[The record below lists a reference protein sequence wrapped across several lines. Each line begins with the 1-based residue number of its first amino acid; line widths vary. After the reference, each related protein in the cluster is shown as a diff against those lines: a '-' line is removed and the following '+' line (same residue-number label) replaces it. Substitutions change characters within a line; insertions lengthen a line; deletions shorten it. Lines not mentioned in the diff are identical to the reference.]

1 MKKDLL
7 ERLEE
12 YCGADYVPLHMP
24 GAKRNTQEFVMP
36 NPYAVDITEIDGFD
50 NMHHAEDILKE
61 AFERTAKLFG
71 AEESL
76 WLINGSS
83 AGLLAAICGATKKN
97 DTVLVAR
104 NCHRAVYNAIYLN
117 ELNPVY
123 LYPKEVTSG
132 IYGAVSPS
140 QVEQAFKQHENIR
153 AVIITSPTYEGIVSD
168 VKKIAEI
175 VHRYGKI
182 LIVDEAHGAHF
193 AFHEAF
199 PESAVFCGA
208 DAVIQSIHK
217 TLPSLTQTALLH
229 LQGNI
234 DKERVRRYWDMV
246 QTTSPTH
253 VLMGG
258 IDRCMT
264 VLETKGKPLFNAYVT
279 RLLALRKKLE
289 TLTNIRLFPTDD
301 ISKIVLLVRDG
312 KKLYQELLN
321 KYHIQ
326 LEMAS
331 LQYVIAMT
339 SIGDTDEYYERFF
352 EALRQIDDEM
362 QTKIRRGQKSQLQ
375 TEQDIKQMNEL
386 PTELENVE
394 KITAFMECFPEVK
407 CNPYDAQNG
416 DAEPVELD
424 LCVGRTAAAGV
435 CFYPPGIPLIQA
447 GEVYTGEIAEII
459 REGIQKNLE
468 VIGIE
473 KSEKGVYVSCL
484 KSYF

>member
-36 NPYAVDITEIDGFD
+36 NPYAIDITEIDGFD

-175 VHRYGKI
+175 V
-182 LIVDEAHGAHF
+182 L
-193 AFHEAF
+193 
-199 PESAVFCGA
+199 
-208 DAVIQSIHK
+208 VIQLSLRWILQDFMYSIRK
-217 TLPSLTQTALLH
+217 QNRLSLT
-229 LQGNI
+229 N
-234 DKERVRRYWDMV
+234 
-246 QTTSPTH
+246 
-253 VLMGG
+253 
-258 IDRCMT
+258 
-264 VLETKGKPLFNAYVT
+264 
-279 RLLALRKKLE
+279 
-289 TLTNIRLFPTDD
+289 
-301 ISKIVLLVRDG
+301 
-312 KKLYQELLN
+312 LN
-321 KYHIQ
+321 K
-326 LEMAS
+326 LRDMKSVEM
-331 LQYVIAMT
+331 VPRIVM
-339 SIGDTDEYYERFF
+339 
-352 EALRQIDDEM
+352 
-362 QTKIRRGQKSQLQ
+362 
-375 TEQDIKQMNEL
+375 
-386 PTELENVE
+386 
-394 KITAFMECFPEVK
+394 
-407 CNPYDAQNG
+407 
-416 DAEPVELD
+416 
-424 LCVGRTAAAGV
+424 
-435 CFYPPGIPLIQA
+435 
-447 GEVYTGEIAEII
+447 
-459 REGIQKNLE
+459 
-468 VIGIE
+468 
-473 KSEKGVYVSCL
+473 
-484 KSYF
+484 

>member
-1 MKKDLL
+1 M
-7 ERLEE
+7 
-12 YCGADYVPLHMP
+12 Y
-24 GAKRNTQEFVMP
+24 
-36 NPYAVDITEIDGFD
+36 
-50 NMHHAEDILKE
+50 
-61 AFERTAKLFG
+61 
-71 AEESL
+71 
-76 WLINGSS
+76 
-83 AGLLAAICGATKKN
+83 
-97 DTVLVAR
+97 
-104 NCHRAVYNAIYLN
+104 
-117 ELNPVY
+117 
-123 LYPKEVTSG
+123 
-132 IYGAVSPS
+132 
-140 QVEQAFKQHENIR
+140 
-153 AVIITSPTYEGIVSD
+153 
-168 VKKIAEI
+168 
-175 VHRYGKI
+175 
-182 LIVDEAHGAHF
+182 
-193 AFHEAF
+193 
-199 PESAVFCGA
+199 
-208 DAVIQSIHK
+208 
-217 TLPSLTQTALLH
+217 
-229 LQGNI
+229 
-234 DKERVRRYWDMV
+234 
-246 QTTSPTH
+246 QTTSPSY

-289 TLTNIRLFPTDD
+289 ILTNIRLFPTDD

-375 TEQDIKQMNEL
+375 TEQNIKQRNEL

-416 DAEPVELD
+416 DAEPVELG

>member
-1 MKKDLL
+1 
-7 ERLEE
+7 
-12 YCGADYVPLHMP
+12 
-24 GAKRNTQEFVMP
+24 
-36 NPYAVDITEIDGFD
+36 
-50 NMHHAEDILKE
+50 
-61 AFERTAKLFG
+61 
-71 AEESL
+71 
-76 WLINGSS
+76 
-83 AGLLAAICGATKKN
+83 
-97 DTVLVAR
+97 
-104 NCHRAVYNAIYLN
+104 
-117 ELNPVY
+117 
-123 LYPKEVTSG
+123 
-132 IYGAVSPS
+132 
-140 QVEQAFKQHENIR
+140 
-153 AVIITSPTYEGIVSD
+153 
-168 VKKIAEI
+168 
-175 VHRYGKI
+175 
-182 LIVDEAHGAHF
+182 
-193 AFHEAF
+193 
-199 PESAVFCGA
+199 
-208 DAVIQSIHK
+208 
-217 TLPSLTQTALLH
+217 
-229 LQGNI
+229 
-234 DKERVRRYWDMV
+234 MV
-246 QTTSPTH
+246 QTTSPSY

-375 TEQDIKQMNEL
+375 TEQDIKQRNEL

-424 LCVGRTAAAGV
+424 L
-435 CFYPPGIPLIQA
+435 
-447 GEVYTGEIAEII
+447 
-459 REGIQKNLE
+459 
-468 VIGIE
+468 
-473 KSEKGVYVSCL
+473 
-484 KSYF
+484 

>member
-1 MKKDLL
+1 M
-7 ERLEE
+7 
-12 YCGADYVPLHMP
+12 
-24 GAKRNTQEFVMP
+24 
-36 NPYAVDITEIDGFD
+36 
-50 NMHHAEDILKE
+50 
-61 AFERTAKLFG
+61 
-71 AEESL
+71 
-76 WLINGSS
+76 
-83 AGLLAAICGATKKN
+83 
-97 DTVLVAR
+97 
-104 NCHRAVYNAIYLN
+104 
-117 ELNPVY
+117 
-123 LYPKEVTSG
+123 
-132 IYGAVSPS
+132 
-140 QVEQAFKQHENIR
+140 R

-234 DKERVRRYWDMV
+234 DKERVRRYWDMY
-246 QTTSPTH
+246 QTTSPSY

-312 KKLYQELLN
+312 KELYQELLN

-375 TEQDIKQMNEL
+375 TEQDIKQRNE
-386 PTELENVE
+386 
-394 KITAFMECFPEVK
+394 
-407 CNPYDAQNG
+407 YG
-416 DAEPVELD
+416 
-424 LCVGRTAAAGV
+424 
-435 CFYPPGIPLIQA
+435 
-447 GEVYTGEIAEII
+447 
-459 REGIQKNLE
+459 
-468 VIGIE
+468 
-473 KSEKGVYVSCL
+473 
-484 KSYF
+484 

>member
-1 MKKDLL
+1 M
-7 ERLEE
+7 
-12 YCGADYVPLHMP
+12 Y
-24 GAKRNTQEFVMP
+24 
-36 NPYAVDITEIDGFD
+36 
-50 NMHHAEDILKE
+50 
-61 AFERTAKLFG
+61 
-71 AEESL
+71 
-76 WLINGSS
+76 
-83 AGLLAAICGATKKN
+83 
-97 DTVLVAR
+97 
-104 NCHRAVYNAIYLN
+104 
-117 ELNPVY
+117 
-123 LYPKEVTSG
+123 
-132 IYGAVSPS
+132 
-140 QVEQAFKQHENIR
+140 
-153 AVIITSPTYEGIVSD
+153 
-168 VKKIAEI
+168 
-175 VHRYGKI
+175 
-182 LIVDEAHGAHF
+182 
-193 AFHEAF
+193 
-199 PESAVFCGA
+199 
-208 DAVIQSIHK
+208 
-217 TLPSLTQTALLH
+217 
-229 LQGNI
+229 
-234 DKERVRRYWDMV
+234 
-246 QTTSPTH
+246 QTTSPSY

-375 TEQDIKQMNEL
+375 TEQNIKQRNEL

-416 DAEPVELD
+416 DAEPVELG
-424 LCVGRTAAAGV
+424 L
-435 CFYPPGIPLIQA
+435 
-447 GEVYTGEIAEII
+447 
-459 REGIQKNLE
+459 
-468 VIGIE
+468 
-473 KSEKGVYVSCL
+473 
-484 KSYF
+484 

>member
-36 NPYAVDITEIDGFD
+36 NPYAIDITEIDGFD

-104 NCHRAVYNAIYLN
+104 NCHRSVYNAIYLN

-175 VHRYGKI
+175 VHR
-182 LIVDEAHGAHF
+182 
-193 AFHEAF
+193 
-199 PESAVFCGA
+199 
-208 DAVIQSIHK
+208 
-217 TLPSLTQTALLH
+217 
-229 LQGNI
+229 
-234 DKERVRRYWDMV
+234 
-246 QTTSPTH
+246 
-253 VLMGG
+253 
-258 IDRCMT
+258 
-264 VLETKGKPLFNAYVT
+264 
-279 RLLALRKKLE
+279 
-289 TLTNIRLFPTDD
+289 
-301 ISKIVLLVRDG
+301 
-312 KKLYQELLN
+312 
-321 KYHIQ
+321 
-326 LEMAS
+326 
-331 LQYVIAMT
+331 
-339 SIGDTDEYYERFF
+339 
-352 EALRQIDDEM
+352 
-362 QTKIRRGQKSQLQ
+362 
-375 TEQDIKQMNEL
+375 
-386 PTELENVE
+386 
-394 KITAFMECFPEVK
+394 
-407 CNPYDAQNG
+407 
-416 DAEPVELD
+416 
-424 LCVGRTAAAGV
+424 
-435 CFYPPGIPLIQA
+435 
-447 GEVYTGEIAEII
+447 
-459 REGIQKNLE
+459 
-468 VIGIE
+468 
-473 KSEKGVYVSCL
+473 
-484 KSYF
+484 